1 MLRLLSLSCLLL
13 ATQASMA
20 AAPTAA
26 DRQESGAAAAVAAGP
41 PVAAAATDA
50 RVKLRGRL
58 SVLTETVKGLQQ
70 MHGQYALE
78 VDAAGGGQLQLF
90 NPLGATVAVLAWTE
104 HMAMLRRANGDMET
118 FADARELL
126 WRTLGAS
133 IEPRALLQWLRG
145 EPLEGVELQGLSAD
159 GFVQL
164 GWRAL
169 VSREGGTAPWVRR
182 LVLSKL
188 EGPPTELR
196 IVVDEVGDGAPQPRQ
211 P

>member
-1 MLRLLSLSCLLL
+1 MLHLLSLACLLL
-13 ATQASMA
+13 AARVGMADVPPAADAQPSGATAATASVPPA
-20 AAPTAA
+20 AAPEA
-26 DRQESGAAAAVAAGP
+26 Q
-41 PVAAAATDA
+41 
-50 RVKLRGRL
+50 VKLRGRL

-182 LVLSKL
+182 LVLSRL

-196 IVVDEVGDGAPQPRQ
+196 IVVDEVGEGARQ
-211 P
+211 PHQP